1 MIYSSSRASLEKQLG
16 SQFFIKTDFI
26 DDIKQ
31 FSEDADAPTHP
42 FKVIQEADKPYSEKE
57 RQLNEI
63 DDLIKSSGSLS
74 KVTQSI
80 KFNWNEDVT
89 QALNEIVNNEHN
101 FVQCGID
108 MKTETIILESKKN
121 VELVNVRDNIST
133 DEPRYTLY
141 KMKGGDY
148 IFIYTCPPTSN
159 IKSRMLYSSSATN
172 FPSSIQSTFTIVIK
186 KKLETNDPAELSD
199 VHINAELNP
208 TKASTIT
215 EEIKFTKR
223 ALTGASKR
231 SLSVTPR
238 LCTFK
243 SDLSHRDQLLHLL
256 SNISS
261 RQEIERYLRVF
272 SSTTNKNFAV
282 IKVGGAITTS
292 PDLIHSL
299 AVLHKLGLH
308 PVVLHGAG
316 PQLNQKLEDAG
327 VVPDYIDGIRITD
340 PKTLQIARETFLEEN
355 LRMCDELEKLGSRA
369 RPIPAGVFTASY
381 LDKDKYG
388 YVGKI
393 DKVNKE
399 PIEAAIKAGYLPILT
414 SIAETAD
421 GQLLNVNA
429 DVAAGELS
437 KSLEPLKIVYLNEK
451 GGIFHG
457 VSNELLET
465 INLDEEYDGLMKE
478 EWVRYGTKLKLREIK
493 DLLDHL
499 PRSSSVAIISA
510 DQLQKELFTDSGAG
524 TLIRRGYKL
533 FKSSSIEEVGTE
545 KLRKVLEEREPEI
558 KSGLKTA
565 SEFFADLKQHP
576 YTIYGDEPQDVVA
589 IVSHPEGEVPVLR
602 AFLPSTNGVL
612 NNVVENV
619 WAQLR
624 KNYRKLFWAARADDE
639 LRAWHFEKADGSFT
653 RAGGSLFWYGA
664 QSISEVEQTV
674 KEFENKGRI
683 ERSFLPVGPPPAS
696 RRTLMTSARP
706 SVTQA
711 VAMQMKAR
719 RGYATE
725 APKSKKVALI
735 GARGYTG
742 QNLVSLLN
750 AHPNI
755 DLVAVSSRELAGKS
769 LQGYDKSNVQYEAL
783 GPKECAEMERRA
795 DVDAFIMAL
804 PNGVCKPFVDAITSA
819 REARE
824 GKGSVIVDLSADM
837 RFEDSWTYG
846 LPELY
851 GRDEIKQSTL
861 ISNPGCYA
869 TNTQLL
875 LAPLL
880 PYLKQGNQPTVF
892 GMSGYSG
899 AGTKTG
905 EKDSNGVP
913 VTLPKMDDVALG
925 GACKP
930 YALTDHI
937 HEREA
942 GFHLSKLGA
951 GGINVAFTPIVGPWF
966 QGIVSVASLPLER
979 DLRASDV
986 RKLYEDRYQNEKLI
1000 KFINEV
1006 PTIPDIAGRHGWI
1019 GGGVQVHS
1027 KGERVVVVGALD
1039 NLLKGAATQCM
1050 QNLNIALGLDDNL
1063 ILRAII
1069 IMKSILKNTQAE
1081 QQHRDDHGLTWD
1093 EENIAVTEAQ
1103 KDSTMKVTEPKTPY
1117 VKYNAETDTVE
1128 NINDIPG
1135 LTLDSHRS
1143 PSSPPSTSPSSR
1155 SASFSLPPEHIDDV
1169 RSELRGQQ
1177 RIVNTGTEDE
1187 HEYGD
1192 ETEQDVEKHK
1202 DFEKKRG
1209 KHYSNEAEAMRKAAA
1224 LIAKEDD
1231 DDDNNPVTNASALD
1245 L

>member
-1 MIYSSSRASLEKQLG
+1 MVYSSSRASLEKQLG

-31 FSEDADAPTHP
+31 FSDDANAESHP
-42 FKVIQEADKPYSEKE
+42 FKVVEEADKPYSEREK
-57 RQLNEI
+57 RLNEI
-63 DDLIKSSGSLS
+63 DNLIKSSTSLS

-80 KFNWNEDVT
+80 KFGWNDDVT
-89 QALNEIVNNEHN
+89 QALNGIVNGEHN
-101 FVQCGID
+101 FVQCAID
-108 MKTETIILESKKN
+108 IKTETIILEDKKD
-121 VELVNVRDNIST
+121 VELSNLKENIST
-133 DEPRYTLY
+133 VEPRYTIF
-141 KMKGGDY
+141 KMTNGQY
-148 IFIYTCPPTSN
+148 IFVYTCPPNSN

-172 FPSSIQSTFTIVIK
+172 FPSSIQTAFAINIK
-186 KKLETNDPAELSD
+186 KKFETNDPSELTEG
-199 VHINAELNP
+199 HITAELNP
-208 TKASTIT
+208 TTAGSMTA
-215 EEIKFTKR
+215 EIKFNK
-223 ALTGASKR
+223 
-231 SLSVTPR
+231 PR
-238 LCTFK
+238 GPAN
-243 SDLSHRDQLLHLL
+243 R
-256 SNISS
+256 
-261 RQEIERYLRVF
+261 RR
-272 SSTTNKNFAV
+272 STTNKNFAV

-308 PVVLHGAG
+308 PIVLHGAG

-327 VVPDYIDGIRITD
+327 VIPDYIDGIRITD
-340 PKTLQIARETFLEEN
+340 AKTLQVARETFLEEN

-388 YVGKI
+388 FVGKI

-399 PIEAAIKAGYLPILT
+399 PIEAAIKAGCLPILT
-414 SIAETAD
+414 SIAETPD

-451 GGIFHG
+451 GGLFHG
-457 VSNELLET
+457 VTNELIET
-465 INLDEEYDGLMKE
+465 INLDEEYSDLMKE

-533 FKSSSIEEVGTE
+533 FKSSSIEEVGVD

-565 SEFFADLKQHP
+565 SEFFSDLKQHP
-576 YTIYGDEPQDVVA
+576 YTIYGDEPLDVVA
-589 IVSHPEGEVPVLR
+589 IVSHPEGETPVLR
-602 AFLPSTNGVL
+602 VFLPSTNGVL
-612 NNVVENV
+612 NNVVDNI
-619 WAQLR
+619 WSQLR

-639 LRAWHFEKADGSFT
+639 LRSWHFEKADGSFT

-674 KEFENKGRI
+674 KDYENRGRI
-683 ERSFLPVGPPPAS
+683 ERSFLPVGPPPAG
-696 RRTLMTSARP
+696 RRTFMTSARP
-706 SVTQA
+706 SVSKA
-711 VAMQMKAR
+711 VAMQIRAR

-725 APKSKKVALI
+725 APKPKKVALI

-750 AHPNI
+750 AHPHVE
-755 DLVAVSSRELAGKS
+755 LVAVSSRELAGKS
-769 LQGYDKSNVQYEAL
+769 LQGYDKANVQYEAL
-783 GPKECAEMERRA
+783 GPQECAEMEKRA

-819 REARE
+819 RDEKE
-824 GKGSVIVDLSADM
+824 GKAIGFMVYLVCKFSFYYAFLILNN
-837 RFEDSWTYG
+837 
-846 LPELY
+846 LELY
-851 GRDEIKQSTL
+851 GREEIKQSTR

-869 TNTQLL
+869 TNSQLL

-880 PYLKQGNQPTVF
+880 PYLKQGSQPTVF

-905 EKDSNGVP
+905 EKDANGIP
-913 VTLPKMDDVALG
+913 VTLPKIDDIALG

-942 GFHLSKLGA
+942 GFHLSRLGA
-951 GGINVAFTPIVGPWF
+951 GDINIAFTPVVGPWF
-966 QGIVSVASLPLER
+966 QGIVSVASVPLER
-979 DLRASDV
+979 DMRASDV
-986 RKLYEDRYQNEKLI
+986 RKLYEDRYQNEKLV
-1000 KFINEV
+1000 KFVNEV
-1006 PTIPDIAGRHGWI
+1006 PTIPDISGRHGWI
-1019 GGGVQVHS
+1019 GGGIQVHS

-1050 QNLNIALGLDDNL
+1050 QNLNIALGLDEY
-1063 ILRAII
+1063 A
-1069 IMKSILKNTQAE
+1069 SIPL
-1081 QQHRDDHGLTWD
+1081 
-1093 EENIAVTEAQ
+1093 
-1103 KDSTMKVTEPKTPY
+1103 
-1117 VKYNAETDTVE
+1117 
-1128 NINDIPG
+1128 
-1135 LTLDSHRS
+1135 
-1143 PSSPPSTSPSSR
+1143 
-1155 SASFSLPPEHIDDV
+1155 
-1169 RSELRGQQ
+1169 
-1177 RIVNTGTEDE
+1177 
-1187 HEYGD
+1187 
-1192 ETEQDVEKHK
+1192 
-1202 DFEKKRG
+1202 
-1209 KHYSNEAEAMRKAAA
+1209 
-1224 LIAKEDD
+1224 
-1231 DDDNNPVTNASALD
+1231 
-1245 L
+1245 